1 MDPQRR
7 IAFSAAVPALLAAAG
22 VALAASP
29 ARAAEDP
36 AAYPSRPITIVVG
49 FAPGGPTDILAR
61 IVAGKL
67 SQSLGKPVVVEN
79 KPGGGSNIGTE
90 QVVRAEP
97 DGYTL
102 LFAAAP
108 LALNTALGMKLPYD
122 PFTDFA
128 PISLVATIPAL
139 IVTHPGT
146 PYRTLK
152 DVVDAARAKPGG
164 LNYATAGVGSMPHL
178 LGEALRTK
186 AGVPLAHI
194 GYKGAAP
201 ALQDAIAGTV
211 PIFIDAYIPTGTQ
224 VVAGKLRAIAI
235 ASEKRS
241 PVLPDVP
248 TTAEQGYPELVGN
261 GFYGL
266 LAPAKTP
273 PAIVEK
279 LHAAVV
285 DAVNKTDVRERLV
298 QMGYDVP
305 ASTPAQYTAYVKR
318 EIDRWTPVVKA
329 AGIRPE

>member
-1 MDPQRR
+1 MKSTSRSR
-7 IAFSAAVPALLAAAG
+7 SLRAAAAAAALPALAPLAHAQGA
-22 VALAASP
+22 
-29 ARAAEDP
+29 D
-36 AAYPSRPITIVVG
+36 AYPNRSVRVVVP
-49 FAPGGPTDILAR
+49 FAPGGALDTVAR
-61 IVAGKL
+61 LVAGKL
-67 SQSLGKPVVVEN
+67 AERLGQPFVVEN
-79 KPGGGSNIGTE
+79 KPGAANVIGNDT
-90 QVVRAEP
+90 VAKAAP